1 MPNSITEVT
10 RRKVMD
16 LYELN
21 PVAWSGRL
29 SEPDFLNRL
38 YHLRDMP
45 SDDYRFKDAFGDI
58 TQHRINNPEDWPDDY
73 IFTDPRFNLL
83 WGTDENLLTFL
94 EMTVHPVVRASEE
107 AASLVKAYNAI
118 LDSDGYQFKQD
129 GNLSGHALY
138 KVGPVTGYAV
148 EIMDPTDHLQMF
160 RDPGGFSTSAD
171 RGLAG
176 GLPVRTPSLFNRRLQ
191 GLVAIALGSSDHI
204 TQADLD
210 VIWTTFR
217 SDESTLGGN
226 KVSKANEIVRSLAK
240 RPNADELFLEML
252 NDVYYFSG
260 KSDRR
265 RQDDAAFKLLLATLT
280 NKGFTLDEDDGLRRP
295 SDITSPARETK
306 ENIVLASSQIPV
318 SAATSPVRNPMKKVG
333 DGRSIFIV
341 HGRNT
346 AARDELAK
354 FLKYLDAKPMSW
366 TEAADL
372 TQKASPTTMD
382 IINAGMANAQAIVV
396 LFTPDDQAKL
406 KPGFIHDH
414 DGAHE
419 REVTG
424 QARQNVILEAG
435 MALGIAPERTIL
447 VRLGH
452 TRSISDI
459 EGVNWINLGDTWDH
473 RNRLRV
479 ALSHANVTIEPH
491 VDLMSPDAGTFSRIT
506 LNEN

>member
-1 MPNSITEVT
+1 
-10 RRKVMD
+10 MD
-16 LYELN
+16 LYVLM
-21 PVAWSGRL
+21 PISWFGRL
-29 SEPDFLNRL
+29 SEPDFLSRL
-38 YHLRDMP
+38 YPLRDMP
-45 SDDYRFKDAFGDI
+45 SDDHRFKDAFGDI
-58 TQHRINNPEDWPDDY
+58 TQHRINNPEDWPDEY

-83 WGTDENLLTFL
+83 WGTDENFL
-94 EMTVHPVVRASEE
+94 NFVEMTVHPVVRASDE
-107 AASLVKAYNAI
+107 AASLVETYNAI
-118 LDSDGYQFKQD
+118 LDGDGYQFRRD
-129 GNLSGHALY
+129 GNLSGHPLY
-138 KVGPVTGYAV
+138 KVGPVTRHAV
-148 EIMDPTDHLQMF
+148 KMMDPADHFQAF
-160 RDPGGFSTSAD
+160 RDPEDFSISAD
-171 RGLAG
+171 MGLAG
-176 GLPVRTPSLFNRRLQ
+176 GVTVRTPLLFNRRLQ
-191 GLVAIALGSSDHI
+191 GLIAMALGSSDDI

-210 VIWTTFR
+210 VIWTSFR
-217 SDESTLGGN
+217 SDDSTLGGN
-226 KVSKANEIVRSLAK
+226 KVSKANEIVRSLAQ
-240 RPNADELFLEML
+240 RPHADELFIEML

-265 RQDDAAFKLLLATLT
+265 RQDGAAFKPLLVALT
-280 NKGFTLDEDDGLRRP
+280 NKGFTIDEEEGLRRP
-295 SDITSPARETK
+295 SDVASPAHETQ
-306 ENIVLASSQIPV
+306 ENMVLASTRISA
-318 SAATSPVRNPMKKVG
+318 SAATAPVRTTMEKVG

-354 FLKYLDAKPMSW
+354 FLKHLDAKPMSW

-414 DGAHE
+414 DGTHE

-435 MALGIAPERTIL
+435 MALGVAPERTIL
-447 VRLGH
+447 VRLGQ
-452 TRSISDI
+452 TRNISDI

-479 ALSHANVTIEPH
+479 ALSHANVTMEPH
-491 VDLMSPDAGTFSRIT
+491 VDLMSPAAGVFSGIA
-506 LNEN
+506 LNEK

>member
-1 MPNSITEVT
+1 MPNSISEVT

-16 LYELN
+16 LCILL
-21 PVAWSGRL
+21 PLAWSGRL
-29 SEPDFLNRL
+29 SEPDFLARIFP
-38 YHLRDMP
+38 LRDLP
-45 SDDYRFKDAFGDI
+45 SNDYRFKDAYGDV
-58 TQHRINNPEDWPDDY
+58 TQHRVNNPDDWADDY
-73 IFTDPRFNLL
+73 IFTDPRFNLM
-83 WGTDENLLTFL
+83 WGTDENFLNFL
-94 EMTVHPVVRASEE
+94 EMTVHPVVLSGED
-107 AASLVKAYNAI
+107 AASLVETYNTMLTA
-118 LDSDGYQFKQD
+118 DGYKFRRD
-129 GNLSGHALY
+129 GTVSGHPLY
-138 KVGPVTGYAV
+138 KVGPVTRHAV
-148 EIMDPTDHLQMF
+148 KMMDSTDHRQTF
-160 RDPGGFSTSAD
+160 RDPGDFSISPAMGVTEGV
-171 RGLAG
+171 R
-176 GLPVRTPSLFNRRLQ
+176 VRTPLLFNRRLQ
-191 GLVAIALGSSDHI
+191 GLIAMALGSSDDI

-210 VIWTTFR
+210 VIWTSFR

-226 KVSKANEIVRSLAK
+226 KVSKANEIVTSLAQ
-240 RPNADELFLEML
+240 RPHADELFLEML

-265 RQDDAAFKLLLATLT
+265 RQDGAAFKPLLVALM
-280 NKGFTLDEDDGLRRP
+280 NKGFIIDVEDGIRRP
-295 SDITSPARETK
+295 SDATNLARETK
-306 ENIVLASSQIPV
+306 ETIVLASSQMSV
-318 SAATSPVRNPMKKVG
+318 SAATSLVRNPKEKVG

-354 FLKYLDAKPMSW
+354 FLRHLDAKPISW

-414 DGAHE
+414 DGTHE

-447 VRLGH
+447 VRLGQ

-491 VDLMSPDAGTFSRIT
+491 VDLMSPAAGVFSGIA
-506 LNEN
+506 LDEN

>member
-1 MPNSITEVT
+1 
-10 RRKVMD
+10 MD
-16 LYELN
+16 LYELK
-21 PVAWSGRL
+21 PISWSGRL

-45 SDDYRFKDAFGDI
+45 SDDYRFKDAYGDI
-58 TQHRINNPEDWPDDY
+58 TQHRISNPEDWPDDY

-83 WGTDENLLTFL
+83 WGTDKNLLTFL
-94 EMTVHPVVRASEE
+94 EMTVHPVVRSSEE
-107 AASLVKAYNAI
+107 AASLVETYNAI
-118 LDSDGYQFKQD
+118 LDGDGYQFRQD
-129 GNLSGHALY
+129 GNLSGHPLY
-138 KVGPVTGYAV
+138 KVGPVTRHAV
-148 EIMDPTDHLQMF
+148 KMMDPSDHLQMF
-160 RDPGGFSTSAD
+160 RDPDDFSISAD
-171 RGLAG
+171 MGLAG

-191 GLVAIALGSSDHI
+191 GLIAIALGSSDDI

-210 VIWTTFR
+210 VIWTSFR

-226 KVSKANEIVRSLAK
+226 KVSKANEIVRSLAQ
-240 RPNADELFLEML
+240 RPHADELFLEML

-265 RQDDAAFKLLLATLT
+265 RQDGAAFKPLLVALM
-280 NKGFTLDEDDGLRRP
+280 NKGFTIDEEDGLRRP
-295 SDITSPARETK
+295 SAVTSPPRETK
-306 ENIVLASSQIPV
+306 ENIVLASSKIPF
-318 SAATSPVRNPMKKVG
+318 SAATSPVRTPMEKIG

-354 FLKYLDAKPMSW
+354 FLRHLDAKPMSW

-406 KPGFIHDH
+406 KPGFIDDH

-435 MALGIAPERTIL
+435 MALGVAPERTIL
-447 VRLGH
+447 VRLGQ

-491 VDLMSPDAGTFSRIT
+491 VDLMSPTAGAFSGIA

>member
-1 MPNSITEVT
+1 
-10 RRKVMD
+10 MD
-16 LYELN
+16 LYILM
-21 PVAWSGRL
+21 PISWYGRL
-29 SEPDFLNRL
+29 SEPDFLSRL
-38 YHLRDMP
+38 YPLRDMP
-45 SDDYRFKDAFGDI
+45 SDDHRFKDAYGDI

-83 WGTDENLLTFL
+83 WGTDENFLNFL
-94 EMTVHPVVRASEE
+94 EMTVHPVVRTSDE
-107 AASLVKAYNAI
+107 AASLVDTYNAI
-118 LDSDGYQFKQD
+118 LDADGYQFRQD
-129 GNLSGHALY
+129 GNVSGHPLY
-138 KVGPVTGYAV
+138 KIVPFTRPAV
-148 EIMDPTDHLQMF
+148 KMMNSTDQFQAF
-160 RDPGGFSTSAD
+160 RAPGNFSISAD
-171 RGLAG
+171 RGLAEHT
-176 GLPVRTPSLFNRRLQ
+176 PVNSPLLFHRRLQ
-191 GLVAIALGSSDHI
+191 GLIAKALGSSEDI

-210 VIWTTFR
+210 VIWTSFR

-226 KVSKANEIVRSLAK
+226 KLSKANEIVRSIAR
-240 RPNADELFLEML
+240 RPHADELFLEML

-260 KSDRR
+260 KSDQR
-265 RQDDAAFKLLLATLT
+265 RQDGTAFKPLLVALL
-280 NKGFTLDEDDGLRRP
+280 NKGFMIDEEDGLQKP
-295 SDITSPARETK
+295 PEITKLVRETR
-306 ENIVLASSQIPV
+306 ENTLHTPSQLPV
-318 SAATSPVRNPMKKVG
+318 SAITSTVRTPMEKIG

-354 FLKYLDAKPMSW
+354 FLKHLDAKPMSW

-396 LFTPDDQAKL
+396 LFTPDDHAKL
-406 KPGFIHDH
+406 KPGFIHEH

-419 REVTG
+419 RAVTG

-435 MALGIAPERTIL
+435 MALGVAPDRTIL
-447 VRLGH
+447 VRLGQ

-459 EGVNWINLGDTWDH
+459 EGVNWIDLGDTWDH

-491 VDLMSPDAGTFSRIT
+491 VDLMSPDAGIFSGIP
-506 LNEN
+506 LNEK